1 MASGLSP
8 DPVSQRVIAVAYS
21 GGRDSTALL
30 HACAVAARN
39 EAALRVVALH
49 VHHGLSA
56 QADAWQA
63 HAQKTCDEW
72 ARAGL
77 PVSLMVRR
85 VSVDLSEGASVEAR
99 ARAARYAALSD
110 MVLTAGGDLLLLAHH
125 RRDQAETFL
134 LQALRGAGVAGL
146 ASMPKDEWRGGIRWV
161 RPWLD
166 HPREAIEAYVAAH
179 RLAYVED
186 DSNSD
191 VQFARNRLRVN
202 VWPAL
207 LEAFPDAERALAS
220 SGSKVAD
227 ALPAMASWHR
237 QLLQRA
243 VVPNDGDDT
252 PTAKPVLDAAQWAGW
267 PVGER
272 REALRAWY
280 QQIAGRSLAASW
292 VYRLADE
299 VPGMIE
305 RLSASNWDEIGVSL
319 YRGRLSYSSQ
329 RPLLRAA
336 GASTLPVVK
345 LGPLGEG
352 VHRVASWFGCL
363 RVRRVAMGG
372 VPAQSLKDV
381 VLRPRVG
388 GEQFQLAPGRPPRSL
403 KKQFQSEGVPSWLR
417 QGPLVYAEDRLMWV
431 PGLGVDARAVASD
444 GVPQYAFDWLPDSSS
459 AT

>member
-1 MASGLSP
+1 MLS
-8 DPVSQRVIAVAYS
+8 DHVREQVIAVAYS

-30 HACAVAARN
+30 HACAVAAKS
-39 EAALRVVALH
+39 EPALRVVALH

-56 QADAWQA
+56 LADDWLA
-63 HAQKTCDEW
+63 HAQMTCDEW

-77 PVSLMVRR
+77 PVSLVVRR
-85 VSVDLSEGASVEAR
+85 VSVDVSGGASVEAR

-110 MVLTAGGDLLLLAHH
+110 MVTMVGGDLLLLAHH

-146 ASMPKDEWRGGIRWV
+146 ACMPKDEWRDGIRWV

-179 RLAYVED
+179 RLQYVED

-191 VQFARNRLRVN
+191 VRFARNRLRAS

-227 ALPAMASWHR
+227 ALPAMASWHQ
-237 QLLQRA
+237 QLLQSA
-243 VVPNDGDDT
+243 TVPSDVGTTSMAYPDLN
-252 PTAKPVLDAAQWAGW
+252 AIQWAVW
-267 PVGER
+267 AVGAR

-280 QQIAGRSLAASW
+280 QQVAGRSLTASW

-305 RLSASNWDEIGVSL
+305 RQSSSNWDEIGVSL
-319 YRGRLSYSSQ
+319 YRGLLSYSS
-329 RPLLRAA
+329 RRSPRC
-336 GASTLPVVK
+336 ASGVSEVSAVT
-345 LGPLGEG
+345 LGPLTEG
-352 VHRVASWFGCL
+352 VHRVASWLGCL
-363 RVRRVAMGG
+363 HVRRVEIGG
-372 VPAQSLKDV
+372 VSAQSLEDV
-381 VLRPRVG
+381 ALRPRVG
-388 GEQFQLAPGRPPRSL
+388 GEQFQSAPGRPLRAL
-403 KKQFQSEGVPSWLR
+403 RKQFQCAGVPSWLR
-417 QGPLVYAEDRLMWV
+417 QGPLVYGGGRLLWV
-431 PGLGVDARAVASD
+431 PGLGVDARAVAPD
-444 GVPQYAFDWLPDSSS
+444 GDPQYAFEWHPDSSS